1 MSKSV
6 KISES
11 KRIQFRADA
20 TNIFNHPLLNTPNFS
35 LNSTSQNFGNIQSK
49 GNQRR
54 QFKAQLRF
62 DF

>member
-6 KISES
+6 KIKEAKSV
-11 KRIQFRADA
+11 QFRADA

-35 LNSTSQNFGNIQSK
+35 LNGTTPFGNIQSK
-49 GNQRR
+49 GDQRR

-62 DF
+62 NF